1 MAPNMTDTGNKGVL
15 PAPSQSFYADA
26 AASSIF
32 TMIPSSVRSRIPIMT
47 SIRASAKA
55 AILTRSLTSRR
66 KAYTLSSLDE
76 PTEGGNV
83 GFAVTAPNSGV
94 STPTMRPQTPEDG
107 TRTPDLSLAMLSQ
120 SETQS
125 GVNWDVAATGIRL
138 WITAKSQ
145 AEQSGDSAALRS
157 MHIDAMRYMHMA
169 LPQDLTPLEVECL
182 RASMSPALF
191 QGGVQGQHQEPTP
204 RRSPSFLRRA
214 VAQMV
219 CWVFA
224 VFLLIV
230 PLFMNIL
237 NRVVQFERQHQM
249 TERILSGSFD
259 LGSCLGEPGS
269 QLQRSFVRFKDSPL
283 GGSCVSAGVWVAEG
297 LIGGV
302 NDGMNAVA
310 HGRTVVIV

>member
-1 MAPNMTDTGNKGVL
+1 M
-15 PAPSQSFYADA
+15 
-26 AASSIF
+26 
-32 TMIPSSVRSRIPIMT
+32 
-47 SIRASAKA
+47 
-55 AILTRSLTSRR
+55 LTRSLTSRR
-66 KAYTLSSLDE
+66 KAYTISSLDE
-76 PTEGGNV
+76 TKEEGSF
-83 GFAVTAPNSGV
+83 GFATTAPNSEV
-94 STPTMRPQTPEDG
+94 SSPTIRPQTPEDG
-107 TRTPDLSLAMLSQ
+107 VRTPDLSLAMLSQ
-120 SETQS
+120 PETQS

-138 WITAKSQ
+138 WITARAQ

-191 QGGVQGQHQEPTP
+191 RSMSQGQLQESSP
-204 RRSPSFLRRA
+204 RRSPSVLRRA

-224 VFLLIV
+224 IFLFV
-230 PLFMNIL
+230 MPLFMNLL
-237 NRVVQFERQHQM
+237 NRVLQFERQHQM
-249 TERILSGSFD
+249 TEKILSGSFD

-269 QLQRSFVRFKDSPL
+269 QLQRSFLRFKDSPL
-283 GGSCVSAGVWVAEG
+283 GESCVNAGAWVAEG

-310 HGRTVVIV
+310 YGRTVVV

>member
-1 MAPNMTDTGNKGVL
+1 MTSPENEGALMAPN
-15 PAPSQSFYADA
+15 QSFYADA
-26 AASSIF
+26 ATSSIF
-32 TMIPSSVRSRIPIMT
+32 TMIPSSVRSRIPIMS

-55 AILTRSLTSRR
+55 AMLTRTLSSRR

-76 PTEGGNV
+76 SMEGQSV
-83 GFAVTAPNSGV
+83 GFASTAPNSGV
-94 STPTMRPQTPEDG
+94 STPTMRPQTPENG
-107 TRTPDLSLAMLSQ
+107 IRTQDLSLATLSQ

-138 WITAKSQ
+138 WITAKAQ

-157 MHIDAMRYMHMA
+157 MHIDAMRYMNMA
-169 LPQDLTPLEVECL
+169 LPQDLTPLEIECL

-191 QGGVQGQHQEPTP
+191 QVGIQSQNQEVQP
-204 RRSPSFLRRA
+204 RRSPSILRKA

-219 CWVFA
+219 CWLFA

-230 PLFMNIL
+230 PVFMNLL

-249 TERILSGSFD
+249 TEKILSGSFD

-269 QLQRSFVRFKDSPL
+269 QLQRSFLRFKDSPL
-283 GGSCVSAGVWVAEG
+283 GESCVNAGVWVAEG

-310 HGRTVVIV
+310 HGRAVVIA